1 MVMPTEAPSAVR
13 FVGQR
18 LERRKKNQLF
28 PPLAAVHQVN
38 VRLDVHDVNV
48 VEGRQRRPWGHMS
61 STAQNEDNQRIV
73 LGLLQSV
80 EHDGGQSQRRLAAEL
95 GIALGLVNAYLKRCV
110 KKGLVKVSE
119 APARRYA
126 YYLTPNG
133 FAEKSR
139 LTVEYLGISFSFF
152 RQARA
157 ECAEIFAAVHARGFQ
172 RVVVAGVS
180 DLAEIARICALEA
193 GIDIVAIVDADAKS
207 ATFVGVPVVA
217 SFAQVG
223 SPFDAVVVTD
233 LGAPHE
239 VFEAAAALVGV
250 ERVLVPKM
258 LGGSPR
264 VRESDV

>member
-1 MVMPTEAPSAVR
+1 
-13 FVGQR
+13 
-18 LERRKKNQLF
+18 
-28 PPLAAVHQVN
+28 
-38 VRLDVHDVNV
+38 
-48 VEGRQRRPWGHMS
+48 MS
-61 STAQNEDNQRIV
+61 STAQDEDNQRIV

-80 EHDGGQSQRRLAAEL
+80 ERDGGQSQRRLAADL
-95 GIALGLVNAYLKRCV
+95 GIALGLVNAYLRRCI

-157 ECAEIFAAVHARGFQ
+157 ECADIFSAIRGRGFQ

-180 DLAEIARICALEA
+180 DLAEIARICALET
-193 GIDIVAIVDADAKS
+193 GIDIVAVVDANAQS

-217 SFAQVG
+217 SFAEVG
-223 SPFDAVVVTD
+223 TPFDAVVVTD

-239 VFEAAAALVGV
+239 VFDAAAAVV
-250 ERVLVPKM
+250 DADRVLVPKM
-258 LGGSPR
+258 LGGRPR
-264 VRESDV
+264 PRREANA